1 MKLPVLGESRLL
13 GRHWVETAL
22 ARGHEPTPFN
32 RGRTAP
38 ELFAGLEQLRGER
51 DA

>member
-22 ARGHEPTPFN
+22 ARGHESTPFN

-38 ELFAGLEQLRGER
+38 ELSAGPQQLRGER
-51 DA
+51 DT